1 MPIIIVRDNEN
12 NRWNRNAKQQ
22 QQQQQQQQRQKRTKG
37 AEPIVKGWELNYFFV
52 HLS

>member
-12 NRWNRNAKQQ
+12 NRWNRNAK
-22 QQQQQQQQRQKRTKG
+22 QQQQQQQRQKRTKG